1 MRDKTRRP
9 WKHGQ
14 AGAHV
19 VAPHPLELRRTD
31 ERGKN
36 TTSVQVFFGFRDP
49 RLIICLI
56 QKI

>member
-36 TTSVQVFFGFRDP
+36 TVPRSKYSSVSV
-49 RLIICLI
+49 IHV
-56 QKI
+56 